1 MELTII
7 LIIVVVVVLYVLYAR
22 LIGRRNRA
30 LEALSG
36 IDVQIKKRA
45 NLVPNVLAIAKRFL
59 EHEKD
64 LLEELTAA
72 RTDFEKSYNTGS
84 AAEVEGHFKAAKGMQ
99 TALGRLMAVAEN
111 YPDLKSDSVMQEAQ
125 RTYQDVEANIAAARR
140 FYNSSV
146 TDLNNA
152 VQIFPSSL
160 IASMI
165 SIPEMPF
172 YEIDEGVETGTVPA
186 ADHL

>member
-1 MELTII
+1 MTTIVIAGVVI
-7 LIIVVVVVLYVLYAR
+7 LGVLYALYAR
-22 LIGRRNRA
+22 LIGRKNRA

-45 NLVPNVLAIAKRFL
+45 NLIPNVLAIAKRFM
-59 EHEKD
+59 EHEKS
-64 LLEELTAA
+64 LLEEVTKA
-72 RTDFEKSYNTGS
+72 RTDFEKSYNVGS
-84 AAEVEGHFKAAKGMQ
+84 ASEVETHLKAAEGMQ

-125 RTYQDVEANIAAARR
+125 KTYQDVEANIAAARR

-152 VQIFPSSL
+152 VQIFPSSF

-165 SIPEMPF
+165 GIPEMPF
-172 YEIDEGVETGTVPA
+172 YEMDENTVTGAIPA
-186 ADHL
+186 SEHL